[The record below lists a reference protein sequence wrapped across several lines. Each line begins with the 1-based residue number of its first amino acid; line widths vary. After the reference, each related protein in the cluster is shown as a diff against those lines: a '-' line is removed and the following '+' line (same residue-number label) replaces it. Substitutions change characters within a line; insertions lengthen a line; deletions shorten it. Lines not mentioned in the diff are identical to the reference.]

1 MGEARRPLDRVR
13 NHVDLEVSV
22 QALDRIHPGWGIAAV
37 RIMAGIILAFAG
49 WQKLSGGGIGGFTT
63 GMSRMGF
70 PGAEVLAP
78 LVIAFE
84 LIGGLLILVGAGV
97 RWLGIIMIVE
107 FLVAGTFVQLPSER
121 GWGAARLDYLL
132 VAVGIMLL
140 LAGAGK
146 ASVDEWLARRRRVP
160 TLERV

>member
-1 MGEARRPLDRVR
+1 MRA
-13 NHVDLEVSV
+13 LE
-22 QALDRIHPGWGIAAV
+22 RIHPGWGIAAV
-37 RIMAGIILAFAG
+37 RIMAGIILVVAG
-49 WQKLSGGGIGGFTT
+49 WQKLSGGGIAGFAGG
-63 GMSRMGF
+63 MARMGF

-107 FLVAGTFVQLPSER
+107 FLVAGTFVQMPSER
-121 GWGAARLDYLL
+121 GFGNARLDYLL
-132 VAVGIMLL
+132 MAVGIMLL

-146 ASVDEWLARRRRVP
+146 ASVDEWLARRKRVP
-160 TLERV
+160 ELERV